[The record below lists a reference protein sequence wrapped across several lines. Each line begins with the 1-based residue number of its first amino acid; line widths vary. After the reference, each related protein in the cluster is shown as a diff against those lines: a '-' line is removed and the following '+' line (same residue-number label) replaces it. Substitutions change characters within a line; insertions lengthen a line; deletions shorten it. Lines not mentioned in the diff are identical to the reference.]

1 MHRFDAYINGV
12 SLSSV
17 DPHIMLVD
25 IMEERA
31 QVDRELAA
39 RAMHPGQRMNAMVRR
54 SLTVRLIV
62 HITTPHIITRA
73 EVMDKVAGWVGEGG
87 WLTINIRPN
96 QRLYVHAET
105 SPAMGSSLRWT
116 DEIEIELTAYERPY
130 WEQQWPTV
138 AVVTDSGTI
147 IPTGTMPEAY
157 VEVDVKNVG
166 EGDLTTV
173 TLSCGST
180 MIKLDGLT
188 VPPQAYVRIYYTDD
202 DLTCRSGGQILSP
215 QTGDHAG
222 SAGNDVYEKD
232 DGDTVSDT
240 VLVDSVCEPHNER
253 CACDVA
259 NNDYNAVEPVCGT
272 LALGC
277 CRSKRRVSKKEV
289 ITNSGDYCEYHGS
302 DSCDK
307 SHLLLVGLA
316 ELAELGEYD
325 TEKLNND
332 RCVNIR

>member
-87 WLTINIRPN
+87 WLTINTRPN

-138 AVVTDSGTI
+138 AVITDSGNI
-147 IPTGTMPEAY
+147 VPTGTMPEAY

-202 DLTCRSGGQILSP
+202 DLMVIEADGE
-215 QTGDHAG
+215 
-222 SAGNDVYEKD
+222 SALANRTAESSD
-232 DGDTVSDT
+232 DLIAMTRKSNALAVVADQAVS
-240 VLVDSVCEPHNER
+240 
-253 CACDVA
+253 
-259 NNDYNAVEPVCGT
+259 AVFRARG
-272 LALGC
+272 
-277 CRSKRRVSKKEV
+277 RYR
-289 ITNSGDYCEYHGS
+289 
-302 DSCDK
+302 
-307 SHLLLVGLA
+307 
-316 ELAELGEYD
+316 
-325 TEKLNND
+325 
-332 RCVNIR
+332 